1 MGHGVTHAAKGGE
14 QPNLQQRAISSGV
27 QSSRIDYLWWV
38 CIPLSVFISNMDICD
53 GELQVADDSADERA
67 KPWWVVL
74 QPPKKTEQ
82 IPPEK
87 KNSLEQQQINAL

>member
-1 MGHGVTHAAKGGE
+1 
-14 QPNLQQRAISSGV
+14 
-27 QSSRIDYLWWV
+27 
-38 CIPLSVFISNMDICD
+38 MDIRD

-67 KPWWVVL
+67 EPWWVVL

-87 KNSLEQQQINAL
+87 KSSLE